1 MLFFNI
7 HGNKILC
14 FFLPCFLFSLLL
26 KPHGNSDAAE
36 FFSYYFFA
44 VKTNIGITLSS
55 PKVFSIIESSN
66 IYLIRACNA
75 LRHVFLI
82 KKQKTIFWII
92 SEIVTVFTLRGP
104 TFPFGEHTVKLSK
117 KIEVCPKVIIS

>member
-26 KPHGNSDAAE
+26 KPHGNSDAAG

-75 LRHVFLI
+75 LRHIFSHLKTKEKFLNSFRNCNFLHPEGNKVRI
-82 KKQKTIFWII
+82 LGTYCKAAKKLDYVRK
-92 SEIVTVFTLRGP
+92 
-104 TFPFGEHTVKLSK
+104 
-117 KIEVCPKVIIS
+117 